1 MGKEIKVEFHDS
13 VSTRGTDEP
22 KPPKTDIEQT
32 ADQVIDELKKR
43 FRREKRN
50 G

>member
-1 MGKEIKVEFHDS
+1 MGKEFNLELYDS
-13 VSTRGTDEP
+13 VSTRSSDE
-22 KPPKTDIEQT
+22 PPKTDIEQT

-43 FRREKRN
+43 LRREKRN